1 MKPNM
6 TVVVLGQ
13 RLLLLIVFLVIVF
26 LIIGCGNEN
35 QGRQSIHPPI
45 GKFTSMTILEGAVT
59 DNQGPI
65 KGGTVTAL
73 DSRGQA
79 IASVTLENNDHYRVQ
94 IPADTELPIV
104 LSYSSDD
111 TQAEVKKYLTAVVHA
126 NLTQYDINPLST
138 AIAKK
143 AKELGG
149 YTHANL
155 VLAAEGMGTVPDS
168 NKMTSGFRGDPTKQY
183 GGWH

>member
-6 TVVVLGQ
+6 TLVVLGQ
-13 RLLLLIVFLVIVF
+13 RLVLLIVFLVIVF
-26 LIIGCGNEN
+26 LIIGCGNEP
-35 QGRQSIHPPI
+35 QDRQSVRPAI
-45 GKFTSMTILEGAVT
+45 GKFTSLTILEGAVT

-73 DSRGQA
+73 DSRGQT

-94 IPADTELPIV
+94 VPAETELPIV
-104 LSYSSDD
+104 LTYTSEATSV
-111 TQAEVKKYLTAVVHA
+111 EVKTYRTAVVHA
-126 NLTQYDINPLST
+126 NLTQYDINPLTT